1 MTQREEFEKWM
12 VNVAKIIVGSTHPYP
27 ARLERDYWKVWQ
39 AAYRAGQAASF
50 SLPDRMDYEL
60 HGDTVI
66 DSHHNTFA
74 DGYNQCL
81 SDAIAMNEEYANSV
95 VSDGW
100 IPVSERM
107 PDDYSMSICV
117 GHGGYQFICRKEPNG
132 WFRFPQMKKLD
143 GVTHWMPLPAAP
155 EQPE

>member
-1 MTQREEFEKWM
+1 MTQREKFEKWFNDYGKDIELNDTYKELM
-12 VNVAKIIVGSTHPYP
+12 FVSYKAAKLT
-27 ARLERDYWKVWQ
+27 
-39 AAYRAGQAASF
+39 SF
-50 SLPDRMDYEL
+50 TLPDRMDYDLE
-60 HGDTVI
+60 GVAVI

-81 SDAIAMNEEYANSV
+81 TDVISMNEEYANST

-100 IPVSERM
+100 IPVSERL

-143 GVTHWMPLPAAP
+143 GVTHWMPLPSAP
-155 EQPE
+155 DGDK